1 MPADYYELLG
11 VGRGVAEDDLKRAY
25 RRKAREHHPDANPG
39 DAEAEARFKE
49 ISEAYAVLSDP
60 KARERYDR
68 FGHDGLRGG
77 AGGPAFDFDLSDIF
91 ESFFGGNPFGSR
103 PRGAAGPPRGD
114 DHETVVD
121 LDFAEAVFGTDR
133 PVEVRVQVACADCGG
148 SGAAAGTSPAVC
160 SVCGGAGQVR
170 QVRQSLL
177 GQMVTAAPCVRC
189 RGLGEEIAEPCRSC
203 RGDGRRPE
211 RTTLVVR
218 VPPGVDSG
226 ATLRLTGRGSA
237 GLRGGPPGDLYV
249 HLRVAESDRF
259 ARRGDSLVAE
269 LPVTMLQAALGAT
282 VPFDTLD
289 GPQELVVKAGTQPN
303 DTIRLSG
310 LGVPRANGRG
320 RGDLHVVVRV
330 DIPKKLSKSQTAKLA
345 EVAAER
351 GEQVDGVAVNR
362 IAPDNARMTRGD
374 DWAEQTA
381 VGPEAGELIDTEQAG
396 GKVRDGAESLW
407 PRGWMDAQRQRS
419 KARGNTDARQRRTRR
434 GKG

>member
-11 VGRGVAEDDLKRAY
+11 VGRDVGEGDLKRAY

-39 DAEAEARFKE
+39 DAGAEARFKE

-60 KARERYDR
+60 QARARYDQ

-91 ESFFGGNPFGSR
+91 ESFFGGNPFGGGRSR
-103 PRGAAGPPRGD
+103 GAGPPRGE

-121 LDFAEAVFGTDR
+121 LDFAEAVFGADR
-133 PVEVRVQVACADCGG
+133 PIDVRVQVSCGECDG
-148 SGAAAGTSPAVC
+148 SGAAPGTSPAVC
-160 SVCGGAGQVR
+160 SVCGGAGHVR

-177 GQMVTAAPCVRC
+177 GQMVTTAPCTRC
-189 RGLGEEIAEPCRSC
+189 RGLGQEIAEPCRAC
-203 RGDGRRPE
+203 RGEGRRPE
-211 RTTLVVR
+211 QVSLVVR

-237 GLRGGPPGDLYV
+237 GPRGGSPGDLYV
-249 HLRVAESDRF
+249 HLRVAESDTFVRQ
-259 ARRGDSLVAE
+259 GDSLVAE

-289 GPQELVVKAGTQPN
+289 GPQELAVKAGTQPN
-303 DTIRLSG
+303 DTIRLGG

-330 DIPKKLSKSQTAKLA
+330 DIPKKLSKSQSAKLA

-351 GEQVDGVAVNR
+351 GEHVNGSVEP
-362 IAPDNARMTRGD
+362 APVGAS
-374 DWAEQTA
+374 AENS
-381 VGPEAGELIDTEQAG
+381 
-396 GKVRDGAESLW
+396 DGAQQPGPGRRRKRRS
-407 PRGWMDAQRQRS
+407 QR
-419 KARGNTDARQRRTRR
+419 
-434 GKG
+434 

>member
-11 VGRGVAEDDLKRAY
+11 VGRDVGEGDLKRAY

-39 DAEAEARFKE
+39 DASAEARFKE

-60 KARERYDR
+60 QARARYDQ

-91 ESFFGGNPFGSR
+91 ESFFGGNPFGGGRSR
-103 PRGAAGPPRGD
+103 RSSGPPRGE

-121 LDFAEAVFGTDR
+121 LDFSEAVFGVDR
-133 PVEVRVQVACADCGG
+133 SIDVRVQVSCAECDG
-148 SGAAAGTSPAVC
+148 SGAAAGTSPTVC
-160 SVCGGAGQVR
+160 SVCGGSGQVR

-177 GQMVTAAPCVRC
+177 GQMVTTAPCTRC
-189 RGLGEEIAEPCRSC
+189 RGLGQEIAEPCRAC

-211 RTTLVVR
+211 QVSLVVR

-237 GLRGGPPGDLYV
+237 GPRGGPPGDLYV
-249 HLRVAESDRF
+249 HLRVAESDTFVRQ
-259 ARRGDSLVAE
+259 GDSLVAE

-289 GPQELVVKAGTQPN
+289 GPQELAVKAGTQPN

-330 DIPKKLSKSQTAKLA
+330 DIPKRLSKSQTAKLA

-351 GEQVDGVAVNR
+351 GEHVNGSVEP
-362 IAPDNARMTRGD
+362 APVGASAENAER
-374 DWAEQTA
+374 EQQPGT
-381 VGPEAGELIDTEQAG
+381 GRRR
-396 GKVRDGAESLW
+396 KRRS
-407 PRGWMDAQRQRS
+407 QR
-419 KARGNTDARQRRTRR
+419 
-434 GKG
+434 

>member
-11 VGRGVAEDDLKRAY
+11 VGRDVGEGDLKRAY

-39 DAEAEARFKE
+39 DASAEARFKE

-60 KARERYDR
+60 QARARYDQ

-91 ESFFGGNPFGSR
+91 ESFFGGNPFGGGRSR
-103 PRGAAGPPRGD
+103 RSSGPPRGE

-121 LDFAEAVFGTDR
+121 LDFSEAVFGVDR
-133 PVEVRVQVACADCGG
+133 SIDVRVQVSCGECGG
-148 SGAAAGTSPAVC
+148 AGAAAGTSPTVC

-177 GQMVTAAPCVRC
+177 GQMVTAAPCTRC
-189 RGLGEEIAEPCRSC
+189 RGLGQEIAEPCRAC

-211 RTTLVVR
+211 QVSLVVR

-226 ATLRLTGRGSA
+226 ATLRLTGRGSV
-237 GLRGGPPGDLYV
+237 GPRGGPAGDLYV
-249 HLRVAESDRF
+249 HLRVAESDTFVRQ
-259 ARRGDSLVAE
+259 GDRLVAE
-269 LPVTMLQAALGAT
+269 LPVTMFQAALGAT

-289 GPQELVVKAGTQPN
+289 GPQELTVKAGTQPN

-320 RGDLHVVVRV
+320 RGDLHLLVRV
-330 DIPKKLSKSQTAKLA
+330 DIPKKLSKSQAARLA

-351 GEQVDGVAVNR
+351 GEPVD
-362 IAPDNARMTRGD
+362 
-374 DWAEQTA
+374 
-381 VGPEAGELIDTEQAG
+381 VGAGPGRADASADGLAGEYDREEQPSRRR
-396 GKVRDGAESLW
+396 KR
-407 PRGWMDAQRQRS
+407 RH
-419 KARGNTDARQRRTRR
+419 KA
-434 GKG
+434 